1 MRSSIPTFGIPTSGI
16 PTSGIPISG
25 ICSVALLLALVSP
38 LASASADT
46 LQDAIAAAYETNPD
60 LLAQRSAV
68 RQTDEGVSQAR
79 SAGRPSVGVQ
89 GSVGQA
95 GLNAFTNNGR
105 TYTVGIQLNQS
116 LYRGGRVPVARSA
129 AEARI
134 FAARARLR
142 AQENQIVLNV
152 VTAYADVLRF
162 QRVVELNSAQVRVL
176 ERELQASRDRFE
188 VGDLTRTDVA
198 QSEARLANAQSNF
211 VLAENQLVAAR
222 EAYIRAVGKP
232 PENLEPL
239 PPLPTLPGTEGQAL
253 DLAAVNNPQLIAARF
268 DESAGR
274 YDILGLERSR
284 LPTIDLNLQGAYQQ
298 FEGAGFSFVR
308 SGQIFTQQATVQA
321 TIPFYQRGLVGSQIR
336 EAQARRSQLQE
347 LIGSTDRQV
356 RQNVVNSFNTL
367 RAARAVIKANQ
378 VAVAAN
384 TLAAEGVRQENQ
396 VGTRTIIEVL
406 NAEQERL
413 NAEVNLV
420 TALRD
425 EEVAGFSLLANAG
438 GAEAVALGVP
448 VEFYDPEVNANRVR
462 NKFGDDGDETAPAL
476 PLPDK
481 ASATKSIP
489 IGPPAP

>member
-1 MRSSIPTFGIPTSGI
+1 MMMRSMMRRPGLRKTG
-16 PTSGIPISG
+16 
-25 ICSVALLLALVSP
+25 LLLSVLLPAAAL
-38 LASASADT
+38 AAGSARADT
-46 LQDAIAAAYETNPD
+46 LQDAIAAAYASNPD
-60 LLAQRSAV
+60 LLAQRDAV
-68 RQTDEGVSQAR
+68 RQSDEGVSQAR
-79 SAGRPSVGVQ
+79 SAGRPSVGIQ

-95 GLNAFTNNGR
+95 GLNNFTDNGR

-129 AEARI
+129 AQARI
-134 FAARARLR
+134 YAARARLR

-162 QRVVELNSAQVRVL
+162 TRVVELNGNQVRVL

-198 QSEARLANAQSNF
+198 QSEARLANAQSNL

-239 PPLPTLPGTEGQAL
+239 PPLPPLPGTEGQAV
-253 DLAAVNNPQLIAARF
+253 DLASVNNPQLIAARF
-268 DESAGR
+268 DESAAR
-274 YDILGLERSR
+274 YDVLGLERSR
-284 LPTIDLNLQGAYQQ
+284 LPTIDLNAQGAYQQ
-298 FEGAGFSFVR
+298 FVGGGAGSSFVR
-308 SGQIFTQQATVQA
+308 QGQFFTQQATVVA
-321 TIPFYQRGLVGSQIR
+321 TIPVYQRGLIGSQIR
-336 EAQARRSQLQE
+336 ESQARRSQLQE
-347 LIGSTDRQV
+347 IIGSTDRQV

-367 RAARAVIKANQ
+367 RAARAVIKANE

-420 TALRD
+420 TARRD
-425 EEVAGFSLLANAG
+425 EQVAGYSLLANAG

-448 VEFYDPEVNANRVR
+448 VEYYDPEVNARRVS
-462 NKFGDDGDETAPAL
+462 NKFGDDGDETEPAL

-481 ASATKSIP
+481 ATATKSLA